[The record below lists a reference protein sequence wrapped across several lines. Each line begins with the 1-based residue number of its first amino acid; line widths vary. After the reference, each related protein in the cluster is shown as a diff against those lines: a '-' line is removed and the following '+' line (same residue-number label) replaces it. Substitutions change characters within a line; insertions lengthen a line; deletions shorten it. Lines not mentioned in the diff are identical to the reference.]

1 MTRLLHSGKFWL
13 KSLTWG
19 LLLPLLVIA
28 GIHSGLHYFFSEAR
42 IREAATAA
50 FAGNGQELSFNGAR
64 IGRGWFPYPSFTLH
78 DVRLSRPNQP
88 AETAF
93 RADSL
98 QVAFSWSSLWG
109 DVGIR
114 RLRADDADI
123 YLRQTEQGQWLL
135 ADRPLNASDSE
146 THLPQRIELSQ
157 STLHLQTRQQR
168 FSLLQ
173 TEGHF
178 DRSDGAFH
186 FEAGLF
192 APQEA
197 RFKLS
202 GRYQNGQLPQLE
214 LQAASLLPNGHR
226 FTFNW
231 QGTAELQPE
240 QGRLISRDGSL
251 NFHLP
256 DTGFNL
262 DAQTHGWQL
271 SAAGAEL
278 PDTRFVFHTAYGP
291 LEHNGSGQIRR
302 AAYHNDILHI
312 DTFQLET
319 ALSQDK
325 RQTALN
331 LNGSFTRY
339 PDGRFRIGNLQL
351 DTRHT
356 AGSGALPA
364 FVGHW
369 QGVAE
374 GPADDV
380 WQLQLQ
386 GSFDHQPAQLQLH
399 ARHDEGMPVIEGSLQ
414 IDKLSL
420 TPYLPAD
427 TRSVSLSADTL
438 QSWRQLIG
446 RRRLL
451 LAANI
456 GVLETSGLRIQ
467 DFQTRVSADAEH
479 IQAEAVEMSLYEGRA
494 VGHAVFYNRP
504 MPEWAGEIH
513 FADIQ
518 IKPLLQDAFR
528 FNHLSGRGE
537 ARFSLSS
544 AGLSSEEWL
553 AGLGG
558 RAELSLEHGAWQG
571 INLGKLLDRPEGAP
585 EQNLFF
591 YNADSRTP
599 FNRFRIEADLKNG
612 VGHTPALSLSSSSL
626 NLSGQGSFDIRAQTL
641 NYALLASAGRN
652 LWLPFKIGGSI
663 NRPSFAL
670 DYDRITGGL
679 QTPEQKRQALQEV
692 FNQQWQWIQK
702 LPEPAPAAK
711 SGQPPP

>member
-1 MTRLLHSGKFWL
+1 MIRLLHSGKFWL
-13 KSLTWG
+13 KSLAAG
-19 LLLPLLVIA
+19 LLLPLLLMA
-28 GIHSGLHYFFSEAR
+28 GIHSALHYFFSETR
-42 IREAATAA
+42 IRSAAAAA
-50 FAGNGQELSFNGAR
+50 FAADGQELTFNGAR
-64 IGRGWFPYPSFTLH
+64 ISRGWFPYPFFTLH
-78 DVRLSRPNQP
+78 DVRLSRPQRP

-114 RLRADDADI
+114 RLRAQDADI
-123 YLRQTEQGQWLL
+123 YLRQTESGQWQL
-135 ADRPLNASDSE
+135 ADRPLNAAGSG
-146 THLPQRIELSQ
+146 TLLPQRIELIQ
-157 STLHLQTRQQR
+157 STLHLQTRQHR

-178 DRSDGAFH
+178 DRSDGGFR

-202 GRYQNGQLPQLE
+202 GRYQNGELPQLE
-214 LQAASLLPNGHR
+214 LQAASFLPDGR
-226 FTFNW
+226 PFTLGW
-231 QGTAELQPE
+231 QGAAGLQPE
-240 QGRLISRDGSL
+240 QGRLLSRDGRL
-251 NFHLP
+251 NFRLP

-262 DAQTHGWQL
+262 DAQTHGWQI

-291 LEHNGSGQIRR
+291 LEHNGSGHIRR
-302 AAYHNDILHI
+302 AAYHNNILHI
-312 DTFQLET
+312 DTFQAET
-319 ALSQDK
+319 ALS
-325 RQTALN
+325 RNGSQTALN

-369 QGVAE
+369 QGMAE
-374 GPADDV
+374 GPAADV

-399 ARHDEGMPVIEGSLQ
+399 ARHDGGVPVMEGSLQ
-414 IDKLSL
+414 LDKLSL
-420 TPYLPAD
+420 TPYLPANP
-427 TRSVSLSADTL
+427 RAVHLSTDIL

-451 LAANI
+451 LTAAI
-456 GVLETSGLRIQ
+456 DVLETSGLRIQ
-467 DFQTRVSADAEH
+467 DFQARLSADAER
-479 IQAEAVEMSLYEGRA
+479 IQAEAVEMSLYEGRS

-504 MPEWAGEIH
+504 VPEWAGEIH
-513 FADIQ
+513 FADVQ

-544 AGLSSEEWL
+544 AGLTSQEWL

-558 RAELSLEHGAWQG
+558 RAELSLEHGDWQG
-571 INLGKLLDRPEGAP
+571 INLGKLLDRPEDTP

-599 FNRFRIEADLKNG
+599 FHRFRIEVDLKNG
-612 VGHTPALSLSSSSL
+612 VGHTPSLSLSSSSL
-626 NLSGQGSFDIRAQTL
+626 NLSGRGSFDIRVQTL

-663 NRPSFAL
+663 SRPSFAL
-670 DYDRITGGL
+670 DYERITGGL

-702 LPEPAPAAK
+702 LPEPGSSAK
-711 SGQPPP
+711 TGQP